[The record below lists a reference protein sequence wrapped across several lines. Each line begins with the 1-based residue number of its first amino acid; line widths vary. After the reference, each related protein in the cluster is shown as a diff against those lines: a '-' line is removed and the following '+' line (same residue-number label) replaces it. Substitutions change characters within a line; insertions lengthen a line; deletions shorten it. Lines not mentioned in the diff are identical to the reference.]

1 MQWVFINYN
10 NIIMS
15 IIFIGNNLIYFYLFF
30 IIITCKNENINLIY
44 YYIVSTIIYLFNM
57 TFF

>member
-30 IIITCKNENINLIY
+30 IIITCKNENINPIY
-44 YYIVSTIIYLFNM
+44 YYIVSKIIYLFNM
-57 TFF
+57 IFF